1 MVSAVPTTITVGGKD
16 YRMVVPAGEENRI
29 KALAARVDGMLADLR
44 RADPNIDR
52 DRQLLLA
59 CLELADS
66 LGQVQTKADA
76 QNDAVSRFHRQLAER
91 LESLIS

>member
-1 MVSAVPTTITVGGKD
+1 MVSAVPTTITVGGKE
-16 YRMVVPAGEENRI
+16 YRMVVPAGEEGRI

-66 LGQVQTKADA
+66 LGHAQSKAET
-76 QNDAVSRFHRQLAER
+76 QNEAVSRFHRQLAER